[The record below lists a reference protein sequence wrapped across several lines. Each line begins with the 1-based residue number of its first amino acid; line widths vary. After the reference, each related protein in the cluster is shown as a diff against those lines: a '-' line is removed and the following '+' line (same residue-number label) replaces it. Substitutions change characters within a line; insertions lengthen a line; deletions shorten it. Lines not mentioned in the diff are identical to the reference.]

1 MNRPSVQM
9 SESRRLAAIL
19 TLSGGLQ
26 DAYTYFSRNKVF
38 ANAQTGNIVLM
49 SSHFFNGEWR
59 DGFRYLIPLTAFALG
74 VLAAEQIQARYRNVR
89 AVHWRQIILLIEIII
104 LFLSGFMPASLSI
117 ISTSLISFS
126 CAMQVQA
133 FRKIHGHAYA
143 STMCIGNMRSGMAA
157 FSAWIRTGDH
167 DQLSMAFHYFLVIVI
182 FAFGAGCGFLL
193 VNAIGFHSIWISD
206 LILLVAFFLMFID
219 TEKEEGN
226 TTAAAMLED
235 LKEEE
240 KEILHPGTH

>member
-1 MNRPSVQM
+1 M

-49 SSHFFNGEWR
+49 SSHFFNGEWK
-59 DGFRYLIPLTAFALG
+59 DGLRYLIPLTAFALG

-240 KEILHPGTH
+240 KEILHPGVH